1 MVLFVVEELPNIE
14 QVCRLAERMNHPE
27 TVGEMGALSNAE

>member
-1 MVLFVVEELPNIE
+1 MVLLVVEELPNVE
-14 QVCRLAERMNHPE
+14 QVCMLAEHMNHPE